1 MTTDLQ
7 LCYEQLGFAEPPF
20 RITPDTDYFFPSQHH
35 QEALDHLT
43 FGVASGG
50 LTMLTGEVGVGKTL
64 LCRYLLRN
72 PPEGVRFAYLLNP
85 DQSYAD
91 LLASI
96 YQDLTGEVPEDGTI
110 GGLQRALPDVL
121 LRLASSGER
130 VAVLV
135 DEAHRLSS
143 KVLEGLR
150 LLSNLDTEKE
160 KLMCLLFVGQPEL
173 ERTLANR
180 LLRPLSQRISVRFR
194 LRPFDWHDT
203 MQYIQ
208 HRLLVAGRHARL
220 QFPHRA
226 MMLTHYI
233 SGGVPRRINQ
243 LCDRALLAAYAE
255 RRFDVS
261 SFMLLRA
268 KREIAGLN

>member
-121 LRLASSGER
+121 LRLASSIAVVVESGYRKRKIDVFAVCGPTRTRTDLSES
-130 VAVLV
+130 VAPSPVPT
-135 DEAHRLSS
+135 HQ
-143 KVLEGLR
+143 
-150 LLSNLDTEKE
+150 
-160 KLMCLLFVGQPEL
+160 CP
-173 ERTLANR
+173 
-180 LLRPLSQRISVRFR
+180 IS
-194 LRPFDWHDT
+194 
-203 MQYIQ
+203 
-208 HRLLVAGRHARL
+208 
-220 QFPHRA
+220 
-226 MMLTHYI
+226 
-233 SGGVPRRINQ
+233 
-243 LCDRALLAAYAE
+243 AE
-255 RRFDVS
+255 TV
-261 SFMLLRA
+261 
-268 KREIAGLN
+268 